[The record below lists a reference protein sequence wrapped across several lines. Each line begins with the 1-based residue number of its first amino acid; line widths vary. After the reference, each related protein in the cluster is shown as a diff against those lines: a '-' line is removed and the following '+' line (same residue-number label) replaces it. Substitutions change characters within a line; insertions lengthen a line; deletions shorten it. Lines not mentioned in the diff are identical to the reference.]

1 VILLQNDRNIVKDV
15 LLVEALANTI
25 TSVKKGSIAEELEIE
40 PGDILVS
47 INGQAIKDIID
58 YKYLI
63 SDEYIELLVKK
74 RDGEEW
80 ILEIEKEYDED
91 IGIEFENP
99 IIDKAKG
106 CSNKCIFCFIDQL
119 PKGMRKSL
127 YFKDDDSR
135 LSFLQGNF
143 ITLTN
148 MCDDDI
154 DRIIRYKISPLNI
167 SVHTTDPE
175 LRVKMLRNK
184 RAGNIMDL
192 IERLVNGGIDINCQ
206 IVLLSGINDG
216 EALRKTI
223 KDLFNFY
230 PRIKNVAVVPVGLT
244 RFREKLYPLV
254 PFDKESSNQVIDLIG
269 ELQEHIFK
277 STGDY
282 FVRCADEFYIMAGRQ
297 IPEPWYYGE
306 FEQLEDGIGM
316 IAYFMDNIR
325 KSLKSAPIRALH
337 REVSLITGVSPYLYM
352 QSICEEVES
361 VVQGLKINIYPIK
374 NNFFG
379 EKITVTGLLT
389 GKDII
394 EQLKGKSLGDFLLLP
409 SNILRSG
416 DIMLLD
422 DTTVEDLEK
431 ELGIVIRVCS
441 FDGKD
446 FLQKIME

>member
-1 VILLQNDRNIVKDV
+1 MEG
-15 LLVEALANTI
+15 LVNTI

-47 INGQAIKDIID
+47 INDQVVKDIID

-63 SDEYIELLVKK
+63 SDEYIELLIRKE
-74 RDGEEW
+74 DGEEW
-80 ILEIEKEYDED
+80 VLEIEKDFDED

-99 IIDKAKG
+99 IIDKAKS

-119 PKGMRKSL
+119 PEGMRKSL

-135 LSFLQGNF
+135 LSFLHGNF

-148 MCDDDI
+148 MTDDDI

-184 RAGNIMDL
+184 RAGSILEL
-192 IERLVNGGIDINCQ
+192 IKKLVDGGIDINCQ
-206 IVLLSGINDG
+206 IVLLRGINDE

-223 KDLFNFY
+223 NDLYSFY
-230 PRIKNVAVVPVGLT
+230 PKVKNVAVVPVGIT
-244 RFREKLYPLV
+244 KFREKLHTLV
-254 PFDKESSNQVIDLIG
+254 PFDMESSNRVIDLIN
-269 ELQEHIFK
+269 ELQEKIYK

-282 FVRCADEFYIMAGRQ
+282 FVRCADEFYIMAGRE
-297 IPEPWYYGE
+297 IPDPEYYGG
-306 FEQLEDGIGM
+306 FDQLEDGIGM
-316 IAYFMDNIR
+316 IAYFIDNIR
-325 KSLKSAPIRALH
+325 SSLSKASHIKLD
-337 REVSLITGVSPYLYM
+337 REVSVVTGTSPYLYLKK
-352 QSICEEVES
+352 ICSEIEDAIE
-361 VVQGLKINIYPIK
+361 GLKINIFPIK

-394 EQLKGKSLGDFLLLP
+394 EQLKVKKIGDVLLVP

-416 DIMLLD
+416 DTMMLD
-422 DTTVEDLEK
+422 DISIDDLK
-431 ELGIVIRVCS
+431 DELKTEVRVCS

-446 FLQKIME
+446 FLQKIVE